1 MTNVAV
7 FTVGASDLQIRNLIE
22 AISNFWKVVEKSSSI
37 QNVIEGAKKKKFNYL
52 LVIDI
57 DAIGKENVKVL
68 EDLGVEVIAFSN
80 KMALVNKLKEEVEKS
95 KRSVKVKLG

>member
-37 QNVIEGAKKKKFNYL
+37 QNVIEGAKKKKFSYL
-52 LVIDI
+52 LVIDH
-57 DAIGKENVKVL
+57 DAIGKENMKAL
-68 EDLGVEVIAFSN
+68 ENLGVEVIAFSN
-80 KMALVNKLKEEVEKS
+80 KMLLVNKLKEEVEKS
-95 KRSVKVKLG
+95 KRSVKVKLS